1 MNKSLMRLGGSNGKG
16 WARAKVYIP
25 IKRSGERVRYF
36 PWLNQFLLLPQG
48 IKPAFEISS
57 RSASVFL
64 FGMRHVVVFG
74 LKCCFRM
81 YNG

>member
-1 MNKSLMRLGGSNGKG
+1 MNKSLMRLGGEQWKRGS
-16 WARAKVYIP
+16 RAKVYIP

-36 PWLNQFLLLPQG
+36 LWLIQFLLLPQG

-64 FGMRHVVVFG
+64 FGMSHVVVFG
-74 LKCCFRM
+74 LKCGFRM

>member
-1 MNKSLMRLGGSNGKG
+1 MTKSLIRLGGICGKG
-16 WARAKVYIP
+16 WAKAKICIR
-25 IKRSGERVRYF
+25 IKRPGERVHYY
-36 PWLNQFLLLPQG
+36 PWLIQFLLLPQG

-64 FGMRHVVVFG
+64 FGVCYVVVFG
-74 LKCCFRM
+74 LKCGFRM